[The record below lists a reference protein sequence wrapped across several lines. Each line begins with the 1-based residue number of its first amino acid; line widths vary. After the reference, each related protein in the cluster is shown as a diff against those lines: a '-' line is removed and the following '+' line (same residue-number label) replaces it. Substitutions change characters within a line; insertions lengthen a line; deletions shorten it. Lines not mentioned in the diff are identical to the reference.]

1 VEDVVIKSARCEVT
15 ALRLYSRTPGTDR
28 LRKSAAGEL
37 RQMLA
42 AGWQETGRT
51 IHTDHVL
58 VRMERPLAKTP
69 RMSPLRPGNDAVV
82 RRRG

>member
-1 VEDVVIKSARCEVT
+1 MISARREVT
-15 ALRLYSRTPGTDR
+15 ALRLYSKTPGTDR
-28 LRKSAAGEL
+28 LRKSAEGEL

-42 AGWQETGRT
+42 AGWQETQRT

-58 VRMERPLAKTP
+58 LRMERPSPKIPHMQSP
-69 RMSPLRPGNDAVV
+69 RSGDEQAG